1 MGKRKYEERSLAD
14 DPNWSRASDLADDI
28 QDLIRQIQILD
39 ITIARMQKDKA
50 EAEFNGRQVNPFFSK
65 MFSITKKKD
74 KDEYYLEPSSYYS
87 EQQIKV
93 SEAELIMLR
102 EFKNQRLNDLNEE
115 VRNLSNKI
123 NLLEDAKKGDVDD
136 D

>member
-1 MGKRKYEERSLAD
+1 MSKRKYEEKSLAD
-14 DPNWSRASDLADDI
+14 DPNWSRASDLANDI
-28 QDLIRQIQILD
+28 EDLIRQIQTLD
-39 ITIARMQKDKA
+39 ITIAKMQKAKA
-50 EAEFNGRQVNPFFSK
+50 EAEFHGRQVNPFFSRI
-65 MFSITKKKD
+65 FSITKKKD

-87 EQQIKV
+87 EHQIKV

-123 NLLEDAKKGDVDD
+123 NLLADVKAEVERQ
-136 D
+136 

>member
-1 MGKRKYEERSLAD
+1 MGKRKVQAASLAD
-14 DPNWSRASDLADDI
+14 DPNWSRASDLANDI
-28 QDLIRQIQILD
+28 EDLIRQIQTLD

-50 EAEFNGRQVNPFFSK
+50 EAEFHGRQVNPFFSK
-65 MFSITKKKD
+65 IFSITKKKN
-74 KDEYYLEPSSYYS
+74 KDEYYFEPSSYYS

-123 NLLEDAKKGDVDD
+123 NLLVDVKAEVERQ
-136 D
+136 